1 MDTCPGY
8 QNEYRTAEYMSVI
21 SKEEKGLQS
30 RHLFTMFPFSGFR
43 DRVNSTGSITSCC
56 AFEANQG
63 LMRFTVC
70 CVHHMLKGISSIYF
84 FFSCNFGTR
93 IWNYL

>member
-1 MDTCPGY
+1 
-8 QNEYRTAEYMSVI
+8 MSVI

-70 CVHHMLKGISSIYF
+70 CVHHMLKGISSIYL
-84 FFSCNFGTR
+84 FFSVVILGPEYGIICRFTGNQAVCV
-93 IWNYL
+93 